1 MESQGNARTEA
12 KLEAGSKEN
21 GVGFEV
27 GQSFSADV
35 YFASIKVTQL

>member
-12 KLEAGSKEN
+12 KLEAGSKKN

-27 GQSFSADV
+27 GQRFSADV
-35 YFASIKVTQL
+35 YVLPLK